1 MDFDEKV
8 FKLRIK
14 EILVEKGLTSKELAM
29 RMEKAPQYVSNIING
44 GKGISV
50 STLID
55 IAKALEV
62 EFRELFDVVGKNN
75 SSDLTA
81 LIQHKG
87 DFYKATTIDG
97 LEKIVAEIKEKSK

>member
-14 EILVEKGLTSKELAM
+14 EILIEKGLSSKELAM
-29 RMEKAPQYVSNIING
+29 RMKKAPQYVSNIING

-55 IAKALEV
+55 IAKALNV
-62 EFRELFDVVGKNN
+62 EFRDLFDIINKDN
-75 SSDLTA
+75 SNDLTA

-87 DFYKATTIDG
+87 DFYKATTIAE
-97 LEKIVAEIKEKSK
+97 LEKIVAEIKEKSI

>member
-1 MDFDEKV
+1 MDLDEKV

-14 EILVEKGLTSKELAM
+14 EILLEKGLSSKELAI

-62 EFRELFDVVGKNN
+62 EFRELFDIVGKNGN
-75 SSDLTA
+75 DELTA

-87 DFYKATTIDG
+87 DFYKATTLAE
-97 LEKIVAEIKEKSK
+97 LEKIIEKIKEE